1 MTKSFKMVNA
11 EDLVIVKLSSFTK
24 PDIDEA
30 GDIEGIET
38 VESAPYYVLAKKGN
52 LNGLVLVKEPKVDQ
66 NGFAYESLDELHQ
79 LAENKT
85 EYKDRFVKPVNLCKN
100 LQNHKFTPEQLKV
113 FAENIESVSAEQ
125 PDEYAKA
132 QLEKICELAFEHFFA
147 DELSL

>member
-52 LNGLVLVKEPKVDQ
+52 LKGLVLVKEPKVDQ
-66 NGFAYESLDELHQ
+66 NGFVYESLDELHQ

-100 LQNHKFTPEQLKV
+100 LQGHKFTPEQLKV

-132 QLEKICELAFEHFFA
+132 QFEKICELAFEHFFA